1 MPEVIMTKND
11 LIKKLQEELKSYSLQ
26 DVTYAVNI
34 IFDSMIGAI
43 KRGERIELRGFGSFV
58 VRERKPRLGRN
69 PKSGAEVKLAE
80 RKVPFFKTGKE
91 LRLMVNNKK

>member
-1 MPEVIMTKND
+1 MTKND
-11 LIKKLQEELKSYSLQ
+11 LIKKLQEELKSYSLR

-34 IFDSMIGAI
+34 IFDSMINAI
-43 KRGERIELRGFGSFV
+43 KRGERIELRGFGSFT

-69 PKSGAEVKLAE
+69 PKSGAEVKLEE

-91 LRLMVNNKK
+91 LRLMVDNKK

>member
-1 MPEVIMTKND
+1 MTKND

-34 IFDSMIGAI
+34 IFDSMINAI

-91 LRLMVNNKK
+91 LRIMVDNKK

>member
-1 MPEVIMTKND
+1 MTKND

-34 IFDSMIGAI
+34 IFDSMIDAM

-58 VRERKPRLGRN
+58 VRERKPRMGRN
-69 PKSGAEVKLAE
+69 PKSGAKVKLEE

-91 LRLMVNNKK
+91 LRLMVDNKK

>member
-1 MPEVIMTKND
+1 MTKND

-34 IFDSMIGAI
+34 IFDSMINAI

-58 VRERKPRLGRN
+58 VRERKPRMGRN
-69 PKSGAEVKLAE
+69 PKSGAEVKLEE

-91 LRLMVNNKK
+91 LRVMVNNK

>member
-1 MPEVIMTKND
+1 MTKND
-11 LIKKLQEELKSYSLQ
+11 LIKKLQEELKSYPLQ

-34 IFDSMIGAI
+34 IFDSMINAI

-91 LRLMVNNKK
+91 LRQMVNNKK

>member
-1 MPEVIMTKND
+1 MTKND
-11 LIKKLQEELKSYSLQ
+11 LIIKLQEELKSYSLR

-34 IFDSMIGAI
+34 IFDSMINAI
-43 KRGERIELRGFGSFV
+43 KRGERIELRGFGSFT

-69 PKSGAEVKLAE
+69 PKSGAEVKLEE

-91 LRLMVNNKK
+91 LRIMVDNKK

>member
-1 MPEVIMTKND
+1 MTKND
-11 LIKKLQEELKSYSLQ
+11 LIIKLQEELKSYSLR

-34 IFDSMIGAI
+34 IFDSMINAI
-43 KRGERIELRGFGSFV
+43 KRGERIELRGFGSFT

-69 PKSGAEVKLAE
+69 PKSGAKVKLEE

-91 LRLMVNNKK
+91 LRLMVDNKK

>member
-1 MPEVIMTKND
+1 MTKND

-34 IFDSMIGAI
+34 IFDSMINAI

-58 VRERKPRLGRN
+58 VRKRKPRLGRN

>member
-1 MPEVIMTKND
+1 MTKND

-34 IFDSMIGAI
+34 IFDSMINAI

-69 PKSGAEVKLAE
+69 PKSGAQVKLAE

-91 LRLMVNNKK
+91 LRLMVDNKK

>member
-1 MPEVIMTKND
+1 MTKND

-34 IFDSMIGAI
+34 IFDSMIDAI
-43 KRGERIELRGFGSFV
+43 KHGERIELRGFGSFV
-58 VRERKPRLGRN
+58 VRERKPRMGRN
-69 PKSGAEVKLAE
+69 PKSGAAVKLEE

-91 LRLMVNNKK
+91 LRLMVDNKK

>member
-1 MPEVIMTKND
+1 MTKND

-34 IFDSMIGAI
+34 IFDSMINAI

-58 VRERKPRLGRN
+58 VRERKPRMGRN
-69 PKSGAEVKLAE
+69 PKSGTQVKLGE

-91 LRLMVNNKK
+91 LRLMVDNKK